1 MEGLKLIDL
10 GNEVSHIDVDTSK
23 VPYTFSVKLGDRTF
37 AFSIRYNEVGG
48 FFTVDL
54 SIASTGEVLVY
65 GDIVRY
71 GRPLFNS
78 VEDERF
84 PVPVIMPLCLTGD
97 KPELALTIQR
107 EDGFYA
113 ACTCLTLD
121 MAYNNARL
129 ICRPETSWIKR

>member
-10 GNEVSHIDVDTSK
+10 GNEVSYIDVDTSK

-48 FFTVDL
+48 FFTV
-54 SIASTGEVLVY
+54 

-97 KPELALTIQR
+97 DISEVTFENFGKEVRLYLWER
-107 EDGFYA
+107 NA
-113 ACTCLTLD
+113 A
-121 MAYNNARL
+121 
-129 ICRPETSWIKR
+129 

>member
-10 GNEVSHIDVDTSK
+10 GNEVSYIDVDTSK

-71 GRPLFNS
+71 GPTACSTAWRMS
-78 VEDERF
+78 ASRCRS
-84 PVPVIMPLCLTGD
+84 LCRC
-97 KPELALTIQR
+97 A
-107 EDGFYA
+107 
-113 ACTCLTLD
+113 
-121 MAYNNARL
+121 
-129 ICRPETSWIKR
+129 